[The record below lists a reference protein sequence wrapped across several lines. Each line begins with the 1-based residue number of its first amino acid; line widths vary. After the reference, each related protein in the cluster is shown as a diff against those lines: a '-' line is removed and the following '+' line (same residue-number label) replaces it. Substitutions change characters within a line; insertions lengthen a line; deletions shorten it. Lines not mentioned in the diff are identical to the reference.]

1 MKLAFCRSHLATWY
15 SKVVANSTTKE
26 TKTKTNNLGDNKMAF
41 TDKFFGGELCANFT
55 IPITETDVELYFHVL
70 LTRDYMSS
78 RSSFAQILSKPEL
91 NQSRPQCLP
100 FWWALGSRLGLNGL
114 KPATRLRDVVLGKKT
129 VFGIELTGVRDA
141 GLSWKK
147 SGITGSGSYFQTPF
161 FSKCIRTRFFSIM
174 SFPQRILQSSQEKS
188 KTIVMEK
195 FWGVNKVHYSL
206 CENGERLGKNSQNQF
221 CFSENV
227 KCPI

>member
-1 MKLAFCRSHLATWY
+1 
-15 SKVVANSTTKE
+15 
-26 TKTKTNNLGDNKMAF
+26 MAF
-41 TDKFFGGELCANFT
+41 TDKFGGKLCANFT
-55 IPITETDVELYFHVL
+55 IPITATYIELYFHAL

-78 RSSFAQILSKPEL
+78 RSSSAQILSKPEL

-100 FWWALGSRLGLNGL
+100 FWWALGLRLGLNGL

-147 SGITGSGSYFQTPF
+147 SGITGSRSYFQTPF
-161 FSKCIRTRFFSIM
+161 FSKCIRTCFFSIM
-174 SFPQRILQSSQEKS
+174 SFPQWVLESSQEKS
-188 KTIVMEK
+188 KTMVMQK
-195 FWGVNKVHYSL
+195 FGGGGGVNKVHYGL
-206 CENGERLGKNSQNQF
+206 RENGEHLKKISQNQF

>member
-1 MKLAFCRSHLATWY
+1 
-15 SKVVANSTTKE
+15 
-26 TKTKTNNLGDNKMAF
+26 MAF
-41 TDKFFGGELCANFT
+41 TDKFGGKLCANFT
-55 IPITETDVELYFHVL
+55 IPITATDIELYFHAL

-78 RSSFAQILSKPEL
+78 RSSSAQILSKPEL

-100 FWWALGSRLGLNGL
+100 FWWALGLRLGLNGL

-147 SGITGSGSYFQTPF
+147 SGITGSRSYFQTPF
-161 FSKCIRTRFFSIM
+161 FSKCIRTCFFSIM
-174 SFPQRILQSSQEKS
+174 SFPQRVLESSQEKS
-188 KTIVMEK
+188 KTMVMQK
-195 FWGVNKVHYSL
+195 FGGGGVNKVHYGL
-206 CENGERLGKNSQNQF
+206 RENGERLKKISQNQF

>member
-1 MKLAFCRSHLATWY
+1 
-15 SKVVANSTTKE
+15 
-26 TKTKTNNLGDNKMAF
+26 MAF
-41 TDKFFGGELCANFT
+41 TDKFGGKLCANFT
-55 IPITETDVELYFHVL
+55 IPITATDIELYFHAL

-100 FWWALGSRLGLNGL
+100 FWWALGLRLGLNGL
-114 KPATRLRDVVLGKKT
+114 KPATRLRNVVLGKKT

-147 SGITGSGSYFQTPF
+147 SGITGSGSYFQTLS

-174 SFPQRILQSSQEKS
+174 SFPQWILQSSQEKS
-188 KTIVMEK
+188 KTMVTQK
-195 FWGVNKVHYSL
+195 FWGVNKVHYGL

>member
-1 MKLAFCRSHLATWY
+1 
-15 SKVVANSTTKE
+15 
-26 TKTKTNNLGDNKMAF
+26 MAF
-41 TDKFFGGELCANFT
+41 TDKFGGKLCANFT
-55 IPITETDVELYFHVL
+55 LPITATDIELYFHAL

-78 RSSFAQILSKPEL
+78 RSSFAQILSKPQL
-91 NQSRPQCLP
+91 NQSQPQCLP

-147 SGITGSGSYFQTPF
+147 SGVTGSGSYFQTPF
-161 FSKCIRTRFFSIM
+161 FSKCIRTCFF
-174 SFPQRILQSSQEKS
+174 LDHVLSSVGIAVVPREIEDNGYAKL
-188 KTIVMEK
+188 
-195 FWGVNKVHYSL
+195 WGGGGVNKVHYGL

-221 CFSENV
+221 CLSENV

>member
-1 MKLAFCRSHLATWY
+1 M
-15 SKVVANSTTKE
+15 V
-26 TKTKTNNLGDNKMAF
+26 F
-41 TDKFFGGELCANFT
+41 TDKFGGKLCANFT
-55 IPITETDVELYFHVL
+55 IPITATDIELYFHAL

-91 NQSRPQCLP
+91 NQSRPKCLP
-100 FWWALGSRLGLNGL
+100 IWWALGSRLGLNGL

-129 VFGIELTGVRDA
+129 VFGIELTVVRDA

-147 SGITGSGSYFQTPF
+147 SGITGSRSYFQTPF
-161 FSKCIRTRFFSIM
+161 FSKCIRNCFFSIM
-174 SFPQRILQSSQEKS
+174 SFPQWVLESSQEKS
-188 KTIVMEK
+188 RTMVMQK
-195 FWGVNKVHYSL
+195 FWGVKNENKVHYGL
-206 CENGERLGKNSQNQF
+206 RENGERLRKISQNQF